1 MDPEQRNAF
10 RQWLQESQRQTART
24 AEAYLRDVQRF
35 LAWSEATNGQPF
47 TWPPGPNG
55 TRAMGQELRDYRA
68 YLKGVRQVKPATVN
82 RKLAALARWV
92 AWGQESG
99 RLWGPPMEKL
109 LWEKLPVL
117 APKALEP
124 AELNRL
130 LRETRRRGS
139 ARDLAIVQL
148 LAQTGLRVGELAAL
162 QLGDVKLGERSGQ
175 VTVRRGKGDRYREVP
190 LNADARQA
198 LREYLAERPETGTG
212 ALWVSQRG
220 GALTANAI
228 WRVVVKYAQFAR
240 VVVSPHGLRHTFC
253 TRLLREQ
260 GADLVAVA
268 TLAGHS
274 VATTARYT
282 RPSAVALQQLTEGL
296 SRAGA
301 E

>member
-1 MDPEQRNAF
+1 MDQEQQDAF
-10 RQWLQESQRQTART
+10 QQWLRDSQRQNASTVAV
-24 AEAYLRDVQRF
+24 YQRDVRHF
-35 LAWSEATNGQPF
+35 LQWSEATVGQPF

-82 RKLAALARWV
+82 RKLAGLARWV

-99 RLWGPPMEKL
+99 RLLGPPMAKL
-109 LWEKLPVL
+109 PWEKLPVR

-130 LRETRRRGS
+130 LRETRRRAS
-139 ARDLAIVQL
+139 ARDIALVQL

-162 QLGDVKLGERSGQ
+162 ALGDVKIGERSGQ

-190 LNADARQA
+190 MNTDARQA
-198 LREYLAERPETGTG
+198 LKEYLAERPETGKT

-220 GALTANAI
+220 GALTPNAI
-228 WRVVVKYAQFAR
+228 WRVVTRYAQFAR
-240 VVVSPHGLRHTFC
+240 VAVSPHGLRHTFC

-282 RPSAVALQQLTEGL
+282 RPSAVTLAQLTEGL
-296 SRAGA
+296 SQSHAP
-301 E
+301 